1 MGTKKKD
8 LAAVLFPGTKRKIFA
23 LFFLNPDQEYYFSEV
38 VRLTGTRQGVIQ
50 RELKNLTEAD
60 ILTVEKRG
68 RQKFYAVNRK
78 NPIFQDLRNIIFKTY
93 GVIGKIREVLEP
105 IGKQITIAF
114 VYGSFAR
121 GEEVSDSDLDLF
133 VVGSIRLD
141 ELVSVLS
148 NVEQA
153 IGREISPALFSVTES
168 KKQWSQKNHFIRS
181 MAKTEKEFVIGS
193 EDEFRRLAE
202 EPLASQAPDQ
212 SRRNPGVVA

>member
-1 MGTKKKD
+1 
-8 LAAVLFPGTKRKIFA
+8 
-23 LFFLNPDQEYYFSEV
+23 
-38 VRLTGTRQGVIQ
+38 LTGTRQGVIQ

-68 RQKFYAVNRK
+68 HQKFYAVNRK
-78 NPIFQDLRNIIFKTY
+78 HPIFRDLRNIIFKTY
-93 GVIGKIREVLEP
+93 GVIGKIREVLET

-121 GEEVSDSDLDLF
+121 GEEVSGSDLDLF

-153 IGREISPALFSVTES
+153 IGREINPTLFSVTEF
-168 KKQWSQKNHFIRS
+168 KKKWSQKNHFIRS
-181 MAKTEKEFVIGS
+181 MAKTEKEFIIGS

-202 EPLASQAPDQ
+202 
-212 SRRNPGVVA
+212 